1 MKLPDLFVNAVTTFD
16 GKALTKG
23 QKQITGFEKTVKN
36 LAKSFGLAFSA
47 TAVVAFGKASVKA
60 FAEDEKA
67 AARLTQSVKNL
78 GLGFEDARIKTFISD
93 LEAAA
98 GVADDVLR
106 PAFQTLLQTTGS
118 VARSQELLTL
128 ALDISA
134 GSGVDAAEVAKDL
147 SMAYL
152 GQTKGL
158 SKYNTGLTKTELTVA
173 GFTKLQSKLTDQYS
187 GQNAERLKT
196 YAGRMEFLGVAAGN
210 AQEIIGKGLVDA
222 LMILS
227 GDTTVEELA
236 DSMKTAADNTSTL
249 ITNVA
254 KLIKAINAPINVAAG
269 GLAWFIEKTDKY
281 ADLIFAGDPSGF
293 LTKPVTKTPGTG
305 ARSASP
311 AGTFAAS
318 KARAKAEADATRRA
332 KELLA
337 LTKKQQIA
345 DKNKL
350 SLSKAAAVFDSTRIS
365 IAAALQ
371 ATYDKETRLR
381 LEALMA
387 IEDDNGELALKKI
400 NELAALQKNADM
412 AKLAGVTQISEK
424 TLAALNTQ
432 LLTELKGINDSKMAE
447 SDKEAAR
454 QIAFGKYNAAITAA
468 GELAAKE
475 SYSERV
481 QIQLTEIARLASLSK
496 TTSAALTLTKLR
508 ESEELSM
515 IDRVAKAQAAAD
527 AARLKAL
534 QDYIALLGKVGS
546 GGNTAGLTDS
556 GVGSLIPAGATFNTV
571 SEFAALTENL
581 SSGVNAFDLFST
593 LTPDQQTGLGGYSP
607 YMNYGSGYAQTYNIN
622 INAGAIAAQDEFAGL
637 IQDTIQRL
645 NRGGDP
651 LTTAGVL

>member
-1 MKLPDLFVNAVTTFD
+1 
-16 GKALTKG
+16 
-23 QKQITGFEKTVKN
+23 
-36 LAKSFGLAFSA
+36 
-47 TAVVAFGKASVKA
+47 
-60 FAEDEKA
+60 
-67 AARLTQSVKNL
+67 
-78 GLGFEDARIKTFISD
+78 
-93 LEAAA
+93 
-98 GVADDVLR
+98 
-106 PAFQTLLQTTGS
+106 
-118 VARSQELLTL
+118 
-128 ALDISA
+128 
-134 GSGVDAAEVAKDL
+134 
-147 SMAYL
+147 
-152 GQTKGL
+152 
-158 SKYNTGLTKTELTVA
+158 
-173 GFTKLQSKLTDQYS
+173 
-187 GQNAERLKT
+187 
-196 YAGRMEFLGVAAGN
+196 
-210 AQEIIGKGLVDA
+210 
-222 LMILS
+222 
-227 GDTTVEELA
+227 
-236 DSMKTAADNTSTL
+236 MKTAADNTSTL

-412 AKLAGVTQISEK
+412 AKLAGVTQISEA

-496 TTSAALTLTKLR
+496 TTNAALTLTKLR

-515 IDRVAKAQAAAD
+515 INRVAQAQAAAD

-546 GGNTAGLTDS
+546 GGNTAGLTKS
-556 GVGSLIPAGATFNTV
+556 GVGSLIPAAATFSTV
-571 SEFAALTENL
+571 DEFAKLTENL
-581 SSGVNAFDLFST
+581 PSSVNSFDLFST
-593 LTPDQQTGLGGYSP
+593 LTPDQKASLGGYSP
-607 YMNYGSGYAQTYNIN
+607 YMNYGSGYGQTYNIN

>member
-1 MKLPDLFVNAVTTFD
+1 
-16 GKALTKG
+16 
-23 QKQITGFEKTVKN
+23 
-36 LAKSFGLAFSA
+36 
-47 TAVVAFGKASVKA
+47 
-60 FAEDEKA
+60 
-67 AARLTQSVKNL
+67 
-78 GLGFEDARIKTFISD
+78 
-93 LEAAA
+93 
-98 GVADDVLR
+98 
-106 PAFQTLLQTTGS
+106 
-118 VARSQELLTL
+118 
-128 ALDISA
+128 
-134 GSGVDAAEVAKDL
+134 
-147 SMAYL
+147 MAYL
-152 GQTKGL
+152 GPTKGL

-173 GFTKLQSKLTDQYS
+173 GFTKLQSKLTEQYS

-227 GDTTVEELA
+227 GDTTVEDLA
-236 DSMKTAADNTSTL
+236 DSMKTAADNTSIL

-293 LTKPVTKTPGTG
+293 LTKPVTKTPGSG

-387 IEDDNGELALKKI
+387 IEDENGTLALQKIGELA
-400 NELAALQKNADM
+400 AFQKNADM
-412 AKLAGVTQISEK
+412 AKLAGVTQISEA
-424 TLAALNTQ
+424 TLLALNTQ
-432 LLTELKGINDSKMAE
+432 LLAELKIINDSKMAE

-454 QIAFGKYNAAITAA
+454 QIAFGKYNEAITKA
-468 GELAAKE
+468 GELSAKE

-481 QIQLTEIARLASLSK
+481 QIQLTEIARLASLSN
-496 TTSAALTLTKLR
+496 TTNAALTLAKLR
-508 ESEELSM
+508 ESAELSM
-515 IDRVAKAQAAAD
+515 IERIAKAQAEAD

-534 QDYIALLGKVGS
+534 QEYLNLLSKVGA
-546 GGNTAGLTDS
+546 GGSSGLTNIGGTNFVTGPVISTKTILDT
-556 GVGSLIPAGATFNTV
+556 VAATAAATSV
-571 SEFAALTENL
+571 LGQDISATEFYN
-581 SSGVNAFDLFST
+581 S
-593 LTPDQQTGLGGYSP
+593 LTPSQKEDLGGYSP
-607 YMNYGSGYAQTYNIN
+607 TMNYGSGYGQTYNIN
-622 INAGAIAAQDEFAGL
+622 ISSGVIAQPDEFAGL
-637 IQDTIQRL
+637 VQETIQRL